1 MLSTGQIFF
10 IAGIAGMIATAVVAL
25 ICIGMMRKKGETL
38 RSEIWKKY
46 R

>member
-1 MLSTGQIFF
+1 MFSTGQIFLF
-10 IAGIAGMIATAVVAL
+10 AGIAGMIVTAVVAM
-25 ICIGMMRKKGETL
+25 ICVGMMRKKGENL